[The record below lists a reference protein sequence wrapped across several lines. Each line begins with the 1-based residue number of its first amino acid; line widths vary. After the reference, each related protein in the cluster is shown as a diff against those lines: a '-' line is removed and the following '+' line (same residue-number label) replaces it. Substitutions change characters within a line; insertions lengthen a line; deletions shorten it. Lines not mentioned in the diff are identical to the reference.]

1 MLNKSYYEELH
12 LRKDSGEKLY
22 FESITYIELAQL
34 WWDEVIPDYEIAKLY
49 EVKKEIVRKRR
60 YNLGIKQKEMFVRD
74 RISEFLD
81 LS

>member
-1 MLNKSYYEELH
+1 MLNKTYYEELH
-12 LRKDSGEKLY
+12 LRKDSGEMLY

-34 WWDEVIPDYEIAKLY
+34 WWDEVIPDYEIAELY
-49 EVKKEIVRKRR
+49 EVKKETVRKRR
-60 YNLGIKQKEMFVRD
+60 YNLEIKQKEMFVWD